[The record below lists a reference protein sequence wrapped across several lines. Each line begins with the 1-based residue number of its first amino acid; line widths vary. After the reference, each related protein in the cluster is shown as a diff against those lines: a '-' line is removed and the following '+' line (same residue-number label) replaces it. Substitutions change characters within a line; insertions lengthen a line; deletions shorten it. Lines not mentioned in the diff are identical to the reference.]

1 MMSYCVAGVK
11 GVSVLCAA
19 GKQRAG
25 TYTGSPAVV
34 IDFCCH
40 TRAK

>member
-1 MMSYCVAGVK
+1 MHYCGAGVK
-11 GVSVLCAA
+11 GVCCMQLDGRKQDPIGA
-19 GKQRAG
+19 GKA
-25 TYTGSPAVV
+25 AAV